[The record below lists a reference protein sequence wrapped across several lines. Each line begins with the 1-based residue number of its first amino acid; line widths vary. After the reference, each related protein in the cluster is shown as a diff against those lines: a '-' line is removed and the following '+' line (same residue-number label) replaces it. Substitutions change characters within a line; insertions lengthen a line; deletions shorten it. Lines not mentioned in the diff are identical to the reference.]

1 MSNPVKKLTPAPE
14 DLVRLRDEIAMH
26 ALNGLLINAQWG
38 YRNSE
43 GIRKVY
49 QTAQEYTD
57 QAYRLAD
64 EMLAS
69 RERI

>member
-1 MSNPVKKLTPAPE
+1 MSTPVKKLTPAPE

-38 YRNSE
+38 YTNSA
-43 GIRKVY
+43 GVRKVY
-49 QTAQEYTD
+49 QTPQEYAD

-69 RERI
+69 RERK

>member
-1 MSNPVKKLTPAPE
+1 MANPAQKTAMAAE

-38 YRNSE
+38 YTNSE

-49 QTAQEYTD
+49 QTQQEYTD

>member
-1 MSNPVKKLTPAPE
+1 MSNQVKKLTNASE

-38 YRNSE
+38 YTNSA
-43 GIRKVY
+43 GVRKVY
-49 QTAQEYTD
+49 QTPQEYTD

-69 RERI
+69 RERK

>member
-1 MSNPVKKLTPAPE
+1 MSNQVKKLTHASE

-38 YRNSE
+38 YTNSA
-43 GIRKVY
+43 GVRKVY
-49 QTAQEYTD
+49 QTPQEYTD

-69 RERI
+69 RERK

>member
-1 MSNPVKKLTPAPE
+1 MSNPVEKLTPAPE

-38 YRNSE
+38 YTNSA
-43 GIRKVY
+43 GVRKVY
-49 QTAQEYTD
+49 QTPQEYTD

-69 RERI
+69 RERK

>member
-1 MSNPVKKLTPAPE
+1 
-14 DLVRLRDEIAMH
+14 MH

-38 YRNSE
+38 YTNSE
-43 GIRKVY
+43 GIRTVY
-49 QTAQEYTD
+49 RTPQEYTD

-69 RERI
+69 RERK

>member
-1 MSNPVKKLTPAPE
+1 MSDPVKKLTPALE
-14 DLVRLRDEIAMH
+14 DLVRLRDDIAMH

-38 YRNSE
+38 YTNSV
-43 GIRKVY
+43 GVRKVY
-49 QTAQEYTD
+49 QTPQEYTD

-69 RERI
+69 RERF

>member
-1 MSNPVKKLTPAPE
+1 MSNPVKKLTSAPE

-38 YRNSE
+38 YTNSA
-43 GIRKVY
+43 GVRKVY
-49 QTAQEYTD
+49 QTPQEYTD

-69 RERI
+69 RERK